1 MLKQR
6 KALDKKYHH
15 LQNSVLKAV
24 LISNNYQPDKS
35 TNTDKSINTDISTRQ
50 GFRINNSENSPYLT
64 GYSASLSQSKE
75 FLNAIKPNLFTH
87 YIDLKK
93 EKMLQQY

>member
-6 KALDKKYHH
+6 KTLDRKYYH
-15 LQNSVLKAV
+15 QNSVLKAV

-50 GFRINNSENSPYLT
+50 GFRINNSENSPCLT

-75 FLNAIKPNLFTH
+75 FLNPVKPNLFTH

-93 EKMLQQY
+93 EKLLQQYW